1 MSGEPRLEVSDQGQ
15 GLINLVGDPAAL
27 PASGG
32 GLLAVRRFGDEHWLT
47 GAGQWQ
53 PGRPQWF
60 PFGRETPRPGTTV
73 LEVAAAPLL
82 DLFASP
88 PAEAL
93 SVRLRFP
100 ARAGQ
105 DAQELDLDLR
115 LPGAAQPVAA
125 PASPE
130 PSADDIPASAPATDP
145 GSEHDDTPVADAA
158 PDSGITEAVPL
169 RPEVGQPAETAV
181 ASDATSP
188 PTVAHAEGAAD
199 TPGNDLERTTV
210 SRGSELAAARPGT
223 DRPEVPAVITAG
235 DSMVLPNDHG
245 ARATPKNVSRVR
257 HDRFPHPNPLPEG
270 EGDVERATRDFQR
283 KGEARAPEPGQ
294 WPRIAL
300 AAIPSA
306 LLLALLTWWLW
317 PDGDTPGPDR
327 DQPKVRD
334 RAYVADLLAQ
344 KPPAAKLYSEAEEA
358 DAEGQCNAAILLY
371 RAAAKGKAAL
381 AGRLG
386 GKYDPQAF
394 VPSPCI
400 KQPSSSSA
408 QVWYEKAAEAG
419 EAVAQRRLGELMLDD
434 GAQGVIRRQAIKWLR
449 KAAAGGDAVATQ
461 RLQEIGE
468 G

>member
-1 MSGEPRLEVSDQGQ
+1 MDAMSEEPRLEVSDQGQ

-32 GLLAVRRFGDEHWLT
+32 GLLAVRRIGDEHWLT
-47 GAGQWQ
+47 AAGQWQ
-53 PGRPQWF
+53 PSRPQWF
-60 PFGRETPRPGTTV
+60 PFGRETPRPGTKV

-105 DAQELDLDLR
+105 DSQELDLDLR
-115 LPGAAQPVAA
+115 LPGA

-130 PSADDIPASAPATDP
+130 PSADDMPASAPATDP
-145 GSEHDDTPVADAA
+145 GYEHADAPVADAA
-158 PDSGITEAVPL
+158 PDAGITEPVPL
-169 RPEVGQPAETAV
+169 RPELRQPAGTAT
-181 ASDATSP
+181 APDATSP
-188 PTVAHAEGAAD
+188 PAVAHAEGAAD
-199 TPGNDLERTTV
+199 TPGTDLDRT
-210 SRGSELAAARPGT
+210 
-223 DRPEVPAVITAG
+223 I
-235 DSMVLPNDHG
+235 G
-245 ARATPKNVSRVR
+245 ARLR
-257 HDRFPHPNPLPEG
+257 G
-270 EGDVERATRDFQR
+270 G
-283 KGEARAPEPGQ
+283 EPGQ

-317 PDGDTPGPDR
+317 PNGDTPRPDR

-344 KPPAAKLYSEAEEA
+344 EPPAARLYSEAEEA

-371 RAAAKGKAAL
+371 RAAAKGEAAL

-419 EAVAQRRLGELMLDD
+419 DAIAQRRLGELMLDD
-434 GAQGVIRRQAIKWLR
+434 GAQGVIRQQAIKWLR
-449 KAAAGGDAVATQ
+449 KAAAGGDAIAAQ